1 MEQLEKAGFAQSQ
14 RVSNLVDKAR
24 PWFLGSLMFPVTE
37 TQLLIV
43 INHTNSLQNG
53 IRRSLQGLQRT
64 RPDPRMHTLI
74 VSIAHQEFVCTQSS
88 IFSRCAK
95 SDGRTRKPQ
104 HTATCTAHIR
114 AGELCKQRSSDSRS
128 SSAAAPAS
136 IPRSTPR
143 AFTQAAPTHSARS
156 SAHVRTQ
163 VPTLWNGTER
173 RGPKRPGP
181 SRQVRFDTLQEHLD
195 FRPGCGRVP
204 PAQPG
209 PDRPGPARPVTRSAV
224 EGQRR
229 EPA

>member
-74 VSIAHQEFVCTQSS
+74 ISIAHQDFVCTQSS

-95 SDGRTRKPQ
+95 SDANRNTLQRALRTFAQASCASRGAATAGLPPLPRRRPSRGRPHAHLPKPRPDIPRAPQ
-104 HTATCTAHIR
+104 HAR
-114 AGELCKQRSSDSRS
+114 ARKY
-128 SSAAAPAS
+128 
-136 IPRSTPR
+136 PRC
-143 AFTQAAPTHSARS
+143 
-156 SAHVRTQ
+156 
-163 VPTLWNGTER
+163 GTER
-173 RGPKRPGP
+173 SEEAPNGPARPGRCA
-181 SRQVRFDTLQEHLD
+181 STRCRSTSTS
-195 FRPGCGRVP
+195 G
-204 PAQPG
+204 PAAG
-209 PDRPGPARPVTRSAV
+209 AYPGPARP
-224 EGQRR
+224 G
-229 EPA
+229 P

>member
-74 VSIAHQEFVCTQSS
+74 ISIAHQDFVCTQSS

-95 SDGRTRKPQ
+95 SDANRNTLQRALRTFAQASCASRGAATAGLPPLPRRRPSRGQPHAQLPKPRPDLPRAPQHARTR
-104 HTATCTAHIR
+104 
-114 AGELCKQRSSDSRS
+114 
-128 SSAAAPAS
+128 
-136 IPRSTPR
+136 
-143 AFTQAAPTHSARS
+143 APTQR
-156 SAHVRTQ
+156 
-163 VPTLWNGTER
+163 PGTKR
-173 RGPKRPGP
+173 RGPERPGP
-181 SRQVRFDTLQEHLD
+181 ARQVRFDTLQEHLD

-204 PAQPG
+204 
-209 PDRPGPARPVTRSAV
+209 RPGPARPVR
-224 EGQRR
+224 Q
-229 EPA
+229 